1 MNHLLPLTS
10 VYFPKQIRLIR
21 ENLGM
26 RYTEFGRLCDL
37 SNTSIIRMEKENS
50 GTFITKRSW
59 NKINMALAKMNYF
72 DRDGI
77 PKIEIKNHITYA
89 RDEKPIHVT
98 PYTEKPK
105 RKMIEPDYHPTI
117 RTFWQPIKQQS
128 FSI

>member
-10 VYFPKQIRLIR
+10 VYFPKQIKLIR
-21 ENLGM
+21 EHLSLC
-26 RYTEFGRLCDL
+26 YTEFGRMCEL

-89 RDEKPIHVT
+89 RDEKPI
-98 PYTEKPK
+98 PYVEKPK
-105 RKMIEPDYHPTI
+105 RKMIEPVYHPTI
-117 RTFWQPIKQQS
+117 RTFWQPIVQQS